1 VPAIRTHACRTAR
14 PRVTARARTTAR
26 EVLLSS
32 GVAADELSSERCA
45 KRHPG
50 LDDYYRQSIRGPVT
64 LFTGSPAAQLDRPCS
79 VHGSIDQ
86 RCRKGTGP
94 GPAMDGG
101 SSCRTCRIR
110 VMEMHLLL
118 LRAMYM
124 QWSSVLRRG
133 PLFHFHAGPRAL
145 ALGDAVLCVEE
156 GRTSK
161 AGSGFR
167 IGWAA
172 ARQ

>member
-1 VPAIRTHACRTAR
+1 
-14 PRVTARARTTAR
+14 
-26 EVLLSS
+26 
-32 GVAADELSSERCA
+32 
-45 KRHPG
+45 
-50 LDDYYRQSIRGPVT
+50 
-64 LFTGSPAAQLDRPCS
+64 
-79 VHGSIDQ
+79 
-86 RCRKGTGP
+86 
-94 GPAMDGG
+94 MDGG